1 MASDKINK
9 MLASSLVSKMIEQ
22 GANPGLKNELA
33 DINFH
38 DLEKLYSDTLAEVE
52 SCPEIR
58 EELVRSLQS
67 YQAEFG
73 DLNQLYSAEDIAA
86 DTMLQRIFE

>member
-22 GANPGLKNELA
+22 GANPGQKNELA